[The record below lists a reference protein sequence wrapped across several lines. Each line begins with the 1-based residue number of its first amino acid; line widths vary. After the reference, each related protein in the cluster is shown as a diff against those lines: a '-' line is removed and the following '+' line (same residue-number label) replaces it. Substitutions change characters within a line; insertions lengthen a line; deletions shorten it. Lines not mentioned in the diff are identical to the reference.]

1 MPRPQKRLFLRPDEP
16 FDLLEFCCT
25 IPTAASQP
33 NGIEPELRA
42 IRISFHVN
50 VWGFSPV
57 RRIKEE
63 PIRAFSVN
71 GRHMMSLPLSWAAL
85 NRAGPRLANDDN

>member
-1 MPRPQKRLFLRPDEP
+1 MSVSSVTDTCCARASPTSIGNGEVLMPRPQKVLFLRPDEP

-42 IRISFHVN
+42 IRISFHMN
-50 VWGFSPV
+50 VWGFGSV
-57 RRIKEE
+57 RSAE
-63 PIRAFSVN
+63 
-71 GRHMMSLPLSWAAL
+71 
-85 NRAGPRLANDDN
+85 